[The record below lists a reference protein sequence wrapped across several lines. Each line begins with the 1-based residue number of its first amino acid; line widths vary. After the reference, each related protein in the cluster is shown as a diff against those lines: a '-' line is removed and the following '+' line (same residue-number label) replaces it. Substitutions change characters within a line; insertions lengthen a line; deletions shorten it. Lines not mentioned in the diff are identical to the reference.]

1 MGAQALWQLV
11 IYQTEELEVICQL
24 WFKFLA
30 WLAYAQYLS
39 LTLSLSC
46 IHTLSHEQEKTLW
59 RRGIGGNIDK
69 GSLEER
75 SFKKTEKH

>member
-1 MGAQALWQLV
+1 MGAQALRQLV

-39 LTLSLSC
+39 LSLC
-46 IHTLSHEQEKTLW
+46 LAYTLSHEQEKTLW

-75 SFKKTEKH
+75 SFKKTKKH